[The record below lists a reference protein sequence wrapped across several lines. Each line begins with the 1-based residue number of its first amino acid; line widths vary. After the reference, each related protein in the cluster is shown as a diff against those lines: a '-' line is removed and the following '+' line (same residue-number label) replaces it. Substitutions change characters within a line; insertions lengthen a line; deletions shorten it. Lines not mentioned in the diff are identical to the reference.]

1 MTEFFLHIYSFLR
14 NHKWFRISLLVILL
28 GVMGICASKI
38 SLEED
43 ISGFMPNDKNSEK
56 INFVYKNIQIADKII
71 IRFSTKNADTDEGKE
86 KLAEAAEVFAGYID
100 SATENKSLV
109 KEMFYK
115 VNQEQ
120 IFEVSNFITQNIP
133 YFLEESDYQHI
144 DSILQP
150 DKIYKLL
157 ENNKKIDGLVTD

>member
-14 NHKWFRISLLVILL
+14 NHTWFRISLLVILL

-71 IRFSTKNADTDEGKE
+71 IRFSTKNADP
-86 KLAEAAEVFAGYID
+86 L
-100 SATENKSLV
+100 S
-109 KEMFYK
+109 
-115 VNQEQ
+115 
-120 IFEVSNFITQNIP
+120 
-133 YFLEESDYQHI
+133 
-144 DSILQP
+144 
-150 DKIYKLL
+150 
-157 ENNKKIDGLVTD
+157 